1 MTKNDAAHVPGV
13 EPEHIHSHDDLHPIL
28 RFVGKNWKPI
38 AGGVA
43 AALIIVGGL
52 AVYESSKKASIA
64 TVQAEVG
71 TVLSTKEGADRLA
84 GLEKILADGPGAAK
98 DGVLLEIAKTA
109 LELKDFAKAAD
120 AWKELAASAPKD
132 MRAVALLGEASA
144 LSQAGDNA
152 NALDILE
159 KIQGESP
166 KTFEMLVI
174 RQTAVTAEA
183 AGNLEKAIQGYER
196 LLAEGNLPN
205 KTYLEAKIEE
215 LKAKAATAKE
225 AQS

>member
-13 EPEHIHSHDDLHPIL
+13 ELEHMNSHDDLHPIL
-28 RFVGKNWKPI
+28 KYVGKNWKPI

-43 AALIIVGGL
+43 AILIIIGGL
-52 AVYESSKKASIA
+52 AIYESSTKASIA
-64 TVQAEVG
+64 KVQAEVG
-71 TVLSTKEGADRLA
+71 TVLSTKDGADRLA

-109 LELKDFAKAAD
+109 VEQKDFAKAAE
-120 AWKELAASAPKD
+120 AWKELAASTSKD

-144 LSQAGDNA
+144 LSQSGDNA
-152 NALDILE
+152 KALEVLDKVQAE
-159 KIQGESP
+159 AP
-166 KTFEMLVI
+166 KTFEMLVV

-183 AGNLEKAIQGYER
+183 AGNFEKALQSYER

-215 LKAKAATAKE
+215 LKAKSK
-225 AQS
+225 S